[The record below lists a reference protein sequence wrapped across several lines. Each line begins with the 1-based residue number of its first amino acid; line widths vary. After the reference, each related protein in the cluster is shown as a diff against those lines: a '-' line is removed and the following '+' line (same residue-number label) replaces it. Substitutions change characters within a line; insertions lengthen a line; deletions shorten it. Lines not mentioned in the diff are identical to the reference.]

1 MEYTIREREAGNIID
16 KFDTLEEAK
25 KALVNYEEQDKVD
38 GTYTEDFYEIAKIKV
53 LFPTNEIVVIDE
65 NETVSI
71 EIPTEY
77 EETAVTTDNRVIAY
91 DEAVCGWVELG
102 RNN

>member
-77 EETAVTTDNRVIAY
+77 EETAVTTDGRVIAY
-91 DEAVCGWVELG
+91 DEAVGGWVELG